1 MGPRYDPDKLFDILD
16 KGFDNLESGITD
28 RTRRM
33 EMRME
38 NTRQR
43 IEERM
48 KRMGK
53 LMEEKGRLAA
63 AARRQEILDHDY
75 EEVPDVDARR
85 RAMKNLRF
93 MFTITFLLFFCMGL
107 IFLWAMADKKE
118 SSKTSP
124 PPIEQPAQ
132 SGELKKL

>member
-1 MGPRYDPDKLFDILD
+1 MAPYDPDKLFDILD
-16 KGFDNLESGITD
+16 KGFDRLDIGITD
-28 RTRRM
+28 KTHRM

-63 AARRQEILDHDY
+63 ERSRDIS
-75 EEVPDVDARR
+75 VPDMDARR
-85 RAMKNLRF
+85 RAMKGLRF
-93 MFTITFLLFFCMGL
+93 MLTITFLLFFFMGL
-107 IFLWAMADKKE
+107 IFIWALADKRE
-118 SSKTSP
+118 TSQTP
-124 PPIEQPAQ
+124 PPLSTPAIE
-132 SGELKKL
+132 ETVNKRL